1 MDEWGND
8 GKSEIQK
15 FEYLENEKNFLDE
28 VKSIFHNYL
37 RDDTHVAS
45 MKFIQF
51 SRPSSPLV
59 HLRPKFLHP
68 LDLGRTISNELL
80 LSK

>member
-1 MDEWGND
+1 MAEWEKE
-8 GKSEIQK
+8 GKSEIQI

-45 MKFIQF
+45 IKFIQF
-51 SRPSSPLV
+51 SRPSSPFV

-68 LDLGRTISNELL
+68 LDLGRTI
-80 LSK
+80 